1 MILLCGLLVLL
12 PPKGVQAKDQPNDA
26 GQAIVVTWPL
36 SPDDAQ
42 IREYQIWRR
51 GPDDTAFAKVGFTQR
66 GVESFTDQ
74 AVQDR
79 VPYQYQ
85 VAAVSDRETAWSP
98 ISGPV
103 QSRPQFFHAG
113 RVNILVSMLLFGLL
127 VVYFVR
133 QARRRRDLFIRRIP
147 GLAAVEEAIG
157 RATEMG
163 QPILYVPGLAD
174 IDGTATIASMNI
186 LGEVAK
192 KIAQYDTP
200 LIVANRWSVTY
211 NVSKEVVR
219 EAFTSQGRSEKFRED
234 YVRYL
239 TEDQFGFAAAVDGI
253 ILREKPATSFL
264 IGQFWAE
271 SLILAE
277 TGSQAGAIQIAG
289 TDAVNQLPFFVTAC
303 DYTLIGEELYAAS
316 AYLSREP
323 LLLGALKAQDYGKLI
338 ALLLLAAITIFAFLH
353 LDLSILLRTQ

>member
-1 MILLCGLLVLL
+1 MIFLCGLFCLVS
-12 PPKGVQAKDQPNDA
+12 PTQVRAYDQPNDA
-26 GQAIVVTWPL
+26 GKAIIVTWTL
-36 SPDDAQ
+36 STDDAEVS
-42 IREYQIWRR
+42 EYQILRRVVTDTVFTKIGFTRR
-51 GPDDTAFAKVGFTQR
+51 GVTVFIDNT
-66 GVESFTDQ
+66 
-74 AVQDR
+74 VQNQ
-79 VPYQYQ
+79 VPYQYRI
-85 VAAVSDRETAWSP
+85 AAVNDRDSVFSP
-98 ISGPV
+98 VSNFCRS
-103 QSRPQFFHAG
+103 QPQFFHTG
-113 RVNILVSMLLFGLL
+113 RINILLSILLFGLL
-127 VVYFVR
+127 VIYFVT
-133 QARRRRDLFIRRIP
+133 QARQHKALFIRKIA

-174 IDGTATIASMNI
+174 IDSTATIASMNI

-192 KIAQYDTP
+192 KIARYDTP
-200 LIVANRWSVTY
+200 LIVTNRWSVTY
-211 NVSKEVVR
+211 SVTKEVVR
-219 EAFTSQGRSEKFRED
+219 EAFTSEGRPDKFREE

-253 ILREKPATSFL
+253 ILREKPAASFL

-277 TGSQAGAIQIAG
+277 TGSHAGAIQIAG

-338 ALLLLAAITIFAFLH
+338 ALVFLAAITILIFFNIN
-353 LDLSILLRTQ
+353 LSFLLRTQ